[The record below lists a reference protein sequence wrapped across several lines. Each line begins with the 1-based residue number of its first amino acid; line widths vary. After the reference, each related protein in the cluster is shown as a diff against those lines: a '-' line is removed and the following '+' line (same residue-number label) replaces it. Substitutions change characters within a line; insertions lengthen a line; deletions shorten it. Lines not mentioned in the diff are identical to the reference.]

1 MLSSVVLAAGEAT
14 RFGGTKQVHEL
25 AGKPLV
31 QHAVDAAA
39 GAGLDEVV
47 VVVGHD
53 ADRVRAALRL
63 PPSGRVVENP
73 RYAEGLSTS
82 LAAGLGA
89 CDPASEGAVVLLA
102 DQPGIEA
109 RHVRLLADAFR
120 RTGAWVVRLR
130 FRDGPG
136 PALLSRAAWGEAR
149 GLSGDVGAR
158 ALVARHPDR
167 VVEVAV
173 DEPAPPDF
181 DRPED
186 LARAAGARGRDLPR
200 GAGTDG

>member
-1 MLSSVVLAAGEAT
+1 MLSAVVLAAGEAT
-14 RFGGTKQVHEL
+14 RFGRTKQVHEL

-53 ADRVRAALRL
+53 AHRVRAALRL
-63 PPSGRVVENP
+63 PASGRVVENP
-73 RYAEGLSTS
+73 RYAEGLATS
-82 LAAGLGA
+82 LAAGLDA
-89 CDPASEGAVVLLA
+89 CHPASEGAVVLLA
-102 DQPGIEA
+102 DQPGIAA

-120 RTGAWVVRLR
+120 RTGAWIVRLR

-136 PALLSRAAWGEAR
+136 PALLSRAAWDEAR

-158 ALVARHPDR
+158 ALIDRHRDR
-167 VVEVAV
+167 VIEVAV
-173 DEPAPPDF
+173 DEAVPTDV

-186 LARAAGARGRDLPR
+186 LTRA
-200 GAGTDG
+200 AGTDG